1 MPKHSKQKSGGP
13 KQQRAKAKPYQ
24 STASAKAA
32 PAKRSA
38 LKQQAPT
45 LKHKQTAATVAKAL
59 GHCGIDSLLADTA
72 AELQEKGIKLKCRSK
87 ANKGQELE
95 QQQQQQQQQQHSTQL
110 QEQQRQQQ
118 RQQQQQLTQQQQPH
132 VAAPA
137 QPDLMSMLGS
147 WSVKQP
153 GEEQQQQPVAV

>member
-24 STASAKAA
+24 STAFAKAA

-38 LKQQAPT
+38 LKQAPT

-72 AELQEKGIKLKCRSK
+72 AELQEKGIKLTSRSK
-87 ANKGQELE
+87 ANKGQEPE
-95 QQQQQQQQQQHSTQL
+95 QQQQQQQQQQQHSTHL

-118 RQQQQQLTQQQQPH
+118 QQLAQQQQPN

-153 GEEQQQQPVAV
+153 GEEQQPAAV

>member
-1 MPKHSKQKSGGP
+1 MPKQKSGGP

-24 STASAKAA
+24 STAFAKAA

-72 AELQEKGIKLKCRSK
+72 AELQEKGIKLKSRSK
-87 ANKGQELE
+87 ANKGQEPE
-95 QQQQQQQQQQHSTQL
+95 QQQQQQHSTHL

-118 RQQQQQLTQQQQPH
+118 QQLAQQQQPN